1 MNSQRSKR
9 LSRALLFVG
18 CASTILLAAAIA
30 SLVVLRVVAIEIWN
44 NSEAATLHYRAA
56 LDAIAQ
62 DERLV
67 LEASRSV
74 HYMLTDGPHQKLGD
88 SAMSA
93 LWALPNE
100 KISFVED
107 FPLSPPLTIY
117 KSIAPGRTASPQ
129 TRDDMRRQFR
139 IGARLMWFE
148 AAWGGSGTLR
158 QPAYY
163 VSAAGN
169 FAIARTTSEPS
180 PMNVGMADASRYFS
194 AMLER
199 FSTLVQAAP
208 VHHPAPYW
216 TRPYVNPISRED
228 TITVF
233 NPVRDPQG
241 NTLGYIAKD
250 FSLEQF
256 SEADKAANPLS
267 VGYAFFSRDLDY
279 AFGHQDEALRRGLRI
294 PAFQHVLIAGDTAI
308 WWREGVLLI
317 GDTSPSGNWR
327 VAFSLSFREVLAH
340 HPATAIGAL
349 TAFLLV
355 SLLTLVGA
363 LFVHR
368 RLLEPVERQAKALAE
383 SEKFS
388 RTIFEVSPVG
398 LIVIDL
404 EHFRILGRNEP
415 ARAMVSDSAP
425 DDEPVSGRISIVD
438 IARAF
443 HGLSHEW
450 VEVATNDDVSQR
462 RYFTLRFATTRYQE
476 QPVVLCAVVDV
487 THRRLTEQSLAD
499 AKHEAEAANAG
510 KSAFLATI
518 SHEIRTPLH
527 GTLAALELMSA
538 GKLEDDQRT
547 LIDMMDG
554 SARNLLQL
562 INDLLDFSKLGAGQL
577 ALQARPFNLTDELQ
591 QLIRSFAPRAVER
604 GVRLRCFISSAF
616 ERDVVGDPVRLS
628 QIAAN
633 LVSNALKFT
642 SSGYIDLIAE
652 PLPDV
657 RDAHH
662 DAGET
667 TAHMTATAPLAESQS
682 GQVYDDR
689 RCPVSLRVVD
699 TGIGIQPEQLARLFT
714 PFYQAPRDVDTIQGG
729 TGLGLSIVRDI
740 AALMHGEAYAT
751 STYGKG
757 SEFTVNLIL
766 QWATAELPPQQTRPP
781 LAGLVVHV
789 FAESE
794 RETDFLCQWLRSQSA
809 LPAAAPSVS
818 HAPAHSQLVDQI
830 DAQAERPTGEPVWL
844 YAPGAMVETPTNGKP
859 CVVMDALGSPRP
871 LADGALVRVSAY
883 SQYGLLLALCE
894 ASGRALPNRET
905 LEAVADTRYGLRVL
919 IVEDHPVN
927 RRLLA
932 RQVERFGCEA
942 IVAPDGQHALRYLAG
957 DDRVDLVLTDI
968 NMPGLNGYQLAQAI
982 RDSGQR
988 MPIYG
993 VTADIAN
1000 QETVAHGDAMQGC
1013 LPKPLSL
1020 AILGPVLR
1028 LVAGANSPTRR
1039 LAADAPVTS
1048 DIVGSDELDPATLPD
1063 ELREMVVETMD
1074 IDVRRLETALQ
1085 DADRTAR
1092 LDGRDDIDGT
1102 LHRMQGAT
1110 LALDWTTMT
1119 ELIRN
1124 ASQQLS
1130 TDSDATAGVS
1140 AVISA
1145 WHRIRARWLRS

>member
-18 CASTILLAAAIA
+18 CASTILLAASVA

-67 LEASRSV
+67 VEASRSV
-74 HYMLTDGPHQKLGD
+74 HYMLTDGPNQKLGD
-88 SAMSA
+88 SAMSG
-93 LWALPNE
+93 LLALPNE
-100 KISFVED
+100 KISFVDD
-107 FPLSPPLTIY
+107 FPLSPPLTVY
-117 KSIAPGRTASPQ
+117 KSIALGRPASPQ
-129 TRDDMRRQFR
+129 ESDEIRRQFR

-148 AAWGGSGTLR
+148 AAWGGSGTQR

-163 VSAAGN
+163 VSADGN

-199 FSTLVQAAP
+199 FSTVVEAEP
-208 VHHPAPYW
+208 SHHPQPYW
-216 TRPYVNPISRED
+216 TRPYVSPISRED
-228 TITVF
+228 TITVL

-241 NTLGYIAKD
+241 KTLGYIAKD

-256 SEADKAANPLS
+256 SEADKAASPLS

-279 AFGHQDEALRRGLRI
+279 AFGHQDEVLRRGLRI

-317 GDTSPSGNWR
+317 GNTSPSGNWR

-340 HPATAIGAL
+340 HPVTACGAL
-349 TAFLLV
+349 IAFVLV
-355 SLLTLVGA
+355 SLLTLIGA
-363 LFVHR
+363 LFIHR

-415 ARAMVSDSAP
+415 ARGMVSENAS
-425 DDEPVSGRISIVD
+425 DDEPVPGRISTVD

-462 RYFTLRFATTRYQE
+462 RYFTLRFATTSYRE
-476 QPVVLCAVVDV
+476 QPVVLCAIVDV

-577 ALQARPFNLTDELQ
+577 ALQVRPFNLTDELQ
-591 QLIRSFAPRAVER
+591 QLIRSFAPRALER
-604 GVRLRCFISSAF
+604 GVRLRCFISPAF

-642 SSGYIDLIAE
+642 SSGYVDLIAE
-652 PLPDV
+652 PRSNV
-657 RDAHH
+657 RHAHH
-662 DAGET
+662 DAGDPTARAAT
-667 TAHMTATAPLAESQS
+667 TAHDAEARN
-682 GQVYDDR
+682 GEAYDDR
-689 RCPVSLRVVD
+689 RCPICLRVVD
-699 TGIGIQPEQLARLFT
+699 TGIGIRREQLARLFT
-714 PFYQAPRDVDTIQGG
+714 PFYQAHRDVDTIQSG

-740 AALMHGEAYAT
+740 AALMQGEAHAA

-766 QWATAELPPQQTRPP
+766 QWAANGPTPEPTRPP
-781 LAGLVVHV
+781 LAGLVVQV
-789 FAESE
+789 FTESE
-794 RETDFLCQWLRSQSA
+794 IETQFLCRWLRSQSA
-809 LPAAAPSVS
+809 LPVSDSRVWRDPIGSGIVDESSVLAAPS
-818 HAPAHSQLVDQI
+818 
-830 DAQAERPTGEPVWL
+830 TGEPVRL
-844 YAPGAMVETPTNGKP
+844 YAPGAMVAMPAAGQP
-859 CVVMDALGSPRP
+859 CVVIDPLGSPRP
-871 LADGALVRVSAY
+871 LADGALIRVSAY
-883 SQYGLLLALCE
+883 SQYGLLLALYE

-905 LEAVADTRYGLRVL
+905 LEAVTDTRYGLRVL

-942 IVAPDGQHALRYLAG
+942 IVAPDGQHALRYLTG
-957 DDRVDLVLTDI
+957 DDRIDLVLTDI
-968 NMPGLNGYQLAQAI
+968 NMPGLNGYQLARAI
-982 RDSGQR
+982 RDTGQH

-993 VTADIAN
+993 VTADVVN
-1000 QETVAHGDAMQGC
+1000 QETVDRGDAMQGC

-1028 LVAGANSPTRR
+1028 LVAGASSPARKP
-1039 LAADAPVTS
+1039 AADAPRVADVIDS
-1048 DIVGSDELDPATLPD
+1048 DDLNPSTLPD
-1063 ELREMVVETMD
+1063 ELRKMVVETMD
-1074 IDVRRLETALQ
+1074 IDVRGLETALR
-1085 DADRTAR
+1085 DANQKAR
-1092 LDGRDDIDGT
+1092 RGWREDIDGT

-1119 ELIRN
+1119 ELIRK

-1130 TDSDATAGVS
+1130 TDSDDIAGVS
-1140 AVISA
+1140 AVISS
-1145 WHRIRARWLRS
+1145 WHRIRRRWL